1 MKILFVFN
9 GDFIEGNASNARLK
23 AYGKYLQ
30 RTGTDVEFLVLR
42 PSEFSDQSLK
52 AQPKGE
58 LEGLSYHYLSG
69 KTKRQKGLSRFIELL
84 TIWASYLKA
93 LSRNRKDAT
102 VIYFYG
108 AQFFT
113 HFPILVF
120 TKVLGYKSI
129 IELTELHSLKKETNA
144 IKTTFARLN
153 NQFIEWTLP
162 LWFHHVF
169 LTTRRL
175 LLFYK
180 SRFKNLSIS
189 IMPVVVDF
197 ERFENLKS
205 SRTNTIGYLGSFAP
219 KDGVE
224 GIIQAYAKT
233 LSKHQGHIKLKLI
246 GYQPKDFDLENLLIK
261 NGLSLNDG
269 FIEATGK
276 VSFNQIPVLLSS
288 CDLLL
293 MNRTSEPFSNYGF
306 PIKLAEYMATG
317 KPCICTNVSDIEFY
331 FKNGMHCQIIAPDD
345 TESLSEKI
353 LERYELYDAYNLMG
367 KNGRERVIEL
377 FSAKRCAQAIQISA
391 AKLLA

>member
-30 RTGTDVEFLVLR
+30 STGADVEFLVLR

-52 AQPKGE
+52 AHPKAN
-58 LEGLSYHYLSG
+58 LEGLSYNYLSG
-69 KTKRQKGLSRFIELL
+69 KTKRKKGLIRFLELI
-84 TIWASYLKA
+84 TIWSSYLKA

-113 HFPILVF
+113 HFPILVL
-120 TKVLGYKSI
+120 TKILGYKSL
-129 IELTELHSLKKETNA
+129 IELTELHSLKKEQTPF
-144 IKTTFARLN
+144 KTIFAKLN

-162 LWFHHVF
+162 IWFNHVF
-169 LTTRRL
+169 LTSRRL

-180 SRFKNLSIS
+180 ARFKNLSSS

-197 ERFENLKS
+197 ERFENLKNT
-205 SRTNTIGYLGSFAP
+205 RTNTIGYLGSFAP

-224 GIIQAYAKT
+224 GIISAFAKT
-233 LSKHQGHIKLKLI
+233 FDAMQGHIKLKLI
-246 GYQPKDFDLENLLIK
+246 GYQPKAFNLEDLLQKHGFEKENA
-261 NGLSLNDG
+261 SV
-269 FIEATGK
+269 EATGK
-276 VSFNQIPVLLSS
+276 VDFDEIPSHLAD
-288 CDLLL
+288 CDLLV

-317 KPCICTNVSDIEFY
+317 RPCICTNVSDISFY
-331 FKNGMHCQIIAPDD
+331 FKDGIHCKIIEPDNSSMLEQIILD
-345 TESLSEKI
+345 
-353 LERYELYDAYNLMG
+353 RYEHYNDYNMMG
-367 KNGRERVIEL
+367 QNGKTKAFEL
-377 FSAKRCAQAIQISA
+377 FSADYW
-391 AKLLA
+391 AKEIKSVATKL